1 MNIRQ
6 WHYVLNGNQVGPV
19 SEPELVQMLASG
31 QLERETLVWTQTL
44 ENWVAASS
52 VDALINPAPVSL
64 SPMPTTSP
72 EAIDAPV
79 AAGEVATVTYAGFWK
94 RFAAAI
100 IDGIIMSMAGLFVG
114 ATFGIVYGVVLRT
127 AAGAGVFGNVIGI
140 LMQWAYFALME
151 SSANQATVGKMALG
165 IRVTD
170 LAGNRLTFGRA
181 TARHFGKIISGL
193 TLGIGYLMVAFTP
206 SKQAL
211 HDIMAGCLVVNRDN

>member
-1 MNIRQ
+1 M
-6 WHYVLNGNQVGPV
+6 
-19 SEPELVQMLASG
+19 
-31 QLERETLVWTQTL
+31 
-44 ENWVAASS
+44 
-52 VDALINPAPVSL
+52 
-64 SPMPTTSP
+64 
-72 EAIDAPV
+72 
-79 AAGEVATVTYAGFWK
+79 K
-94 RFAAAI
+94 
-100 IDGIIMSMAGLFVG
+100 
-114 ATFGIVYGVVLRT
+114 
-127 AAGAGVFGNVIGI
+127 
-140 LMQWAYFALME
+140 AYYALME